1 VGDVGIDTFFA
12 LRQIVFRLLAL
23 FPLGFFFSAVIEA
36 RQFALSL
43 IPWRLH
49 NGLQS

>member
-1 VGDVGIDTFFA
+1 MRDVWVNSIGGFGHV
-12 LRQIVFRLLAL
+12 VFRLLAL
-23 FPLGFFFSAVIEA
+23 VPLGFFFSAVIKA

-43 IPWRLH
+43 VPWRLH